1 MSEELS
7 ETETSSEDQFFG
19 VKSRVK
25 EEPVDDSDVEIID
38 DTPEEDRK
46 PSKQAASETNEYD
59 DDVTEEELQSYSQKV
74 QKRINKLRAV
84 NHADRRKRGEAERTL
99 TEHERVTVKLHD
111 ENQKLKKLLRQG
123 ETAIIDSVGK
133 KTALEINKA
142 EEEFKS
148 AHESGDTQKIADA
161 QKALTDAQIR
171 QRDIVGRSQRL
182 KNAPPVEDTPPPITQ
197 RPQLSEAQV
206 KWQSANPWFQP
217 TAREGEQ
224 VPALHKEMTAVGY
237 AIHDTLTREL
247 GIDPVANESRYY
259 SEIDKRI
266 RTRFPDY
273 FGEDE
278 VEREPTVSRPTSNVR
293 SNTNVVAPSKRNNG
307 AKTRKLRL
315 TTSQADVAKKL
326 GITKEQY
333 AAEYIKM

>member
-1 MSEELS
+1 MSEEII
-7 ETETSSEDQFFG
+7 ETETTSEDQFFG

-25 EEPVDDSDVEIID
+25 EEVIDDSVEIID
-38 DTPEEDRK
+38 DTPDEERK
-46 PSKQAASETNEYD
+46 PARQEAAETADYD

-99 TEHERVTVKLHD
+99 QEHERITKKLHE
-111 ENQKLKKLLRQG
+111 ENQKMKKLLRQG
-123 ETAIIDSVGK
+123 ETAILDSVGK
-133 KTALEINKA
+133 KTDLEIKQA

-148 AHESGDTQKIADA
+148 AHESGDTQKIAEA

-171 QRDIVGRSQRL
+171 QRDIAGRTQRL
-182 KNAPPVEDTPPPITQ
+182 KNAPPVEETAPPIPEQ
-197 RPQLSEAQV
+197 PRLSEAQV
-206 KWQSANPWFQP
+206 RWQNENPWFQP

-237 AIHDTLTREL
+237 AIHDTLVNEL
-247 GIDPVANESRYY
+247 GIDPATQEERYF
-259 SEIDKRI
+259 SEVNKRI
-266 RTRFPDY
+266 RSRFPDY
-273 FGEDE
+273 FGEEE
-278 VEREPTVSRPTSNVR
+278 VVEETPVSRTTPVAR

-315 TTSQADVAKKL
+315 TTSQAAIAKKL
-326 GITKEQY
+326 GISNEQY
-333 AAEYIKM
+333 AAELLK